1 MISILRF
8 KNLVFEEIEKNNNL
22 DIYSLYYLRL
32 FLVKPIVGITMII
45 QTRIVFDFENNSQ
58 ILFDLHKDYLEITS
72 SIPKNG
78 LVTKTNR
85 CAHTQVEIFNFIRNI
100 IRRINTED
108 TIEMMK
114 VSL

>member
-32 FLVKPIVGITMII
+32 FLVKPIIGIKTII
-45 QTRIVFDFENNSQ
+45 QTRIVFDFENRSQ
-58 ILFDLHKDYLEITS
+58 ITFDLHKDYLEITS
-72 SIPKNG
+72 LIPKNG
-78 LVTKTNR
+78 LVTKPNN
-85 CAHTQVEIFNFIRNI
+85 CVHTQVEIFHFIRNI

>member
-1 MISILRF
+1 MVSILRF

-32 FLVKPIVGITMII
+32 FLVKPIIEIKIII
-45 QTRIVFDFENNSQ
+45 QSRIIFDFENRSQ
-58 ILFDLHKDYLEITS
+58 LIFDLQKDYLEITS

-78 LVTKTNR
+78 LVTKPNN
-85 CAHTQVEIFNFIRNI
+85 CVHTQVELFHFIRNI

-108 TIEMMK
+108 TIEMLK
-114 VSL
+114 FSL